1 MINLLFQQHLQ
12 LLKVGIIYDENNKTR
27 VGSDVKSI
35 GYRVD
40 LLEGKLI
47 TDVKPK
53 EESLKLRLK
62 RIEVPNQKK

>member
-1 MINLLFQQHLQ
+1 MM
-12 LLKVGIIYDENNKTR
+12 KIIKPEF
-27 VGSDVKSI
+27 GSDVKSI

-53 EESLKLRLK
+53 KEEKPELKVEEEK
-62 RIEVPNQKK
+62 IEVP